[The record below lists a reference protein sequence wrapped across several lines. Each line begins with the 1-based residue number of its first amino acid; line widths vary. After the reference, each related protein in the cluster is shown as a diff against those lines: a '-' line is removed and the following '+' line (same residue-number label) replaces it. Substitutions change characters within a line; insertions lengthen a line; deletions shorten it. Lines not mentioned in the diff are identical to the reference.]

1 MLEAYSKASQTSK
14 AELFAKIVAAFISQ
28 LLLQKSSILNI
39 WVLNTPLNTGQLKI
53 KNCVKRVPMWNHS
66 GPYFPVFG
74 LNTKRYSVSLR
85 IQSECGKIR
94 TRITPNTDA
103 FHAMKIT
110 TIIKS
115 RYADIN

>member
-1 MLEAYSKASQTSK
+1 MLEAYSKTSQTSK
-14 AELFAKIVAAFISQ
+14 AGLFAKIVEAFISQ

-39 WVLNTPLNTGQLKI
+39 WVLNTPLNMEQLEI
-53 KNCVKRVPMWNHS
+53 KNCVKRVRMWNHYV
-66 GPYFPVFG
+66 PYFPVFG

-85 IQSECGKIR
+85 IQSECGEIR
-94 TRITPNTDA
+94 TRITPNTDVL
-103 FHAMKIT
+103 HAMKIT